1 MNTTKVIQK
10 KDQKLTVIKHRKAE
24 NDLIDNIKRIEESI
38 YNLGRRGVLR
48 LDNAKQELVDFKAV
62 GDDLSRV
69 FENWKLRP
77 KIETKSILELDIDEI
92 QDLMQQVNQ
101 IKEIAIKKTEDKTGS
116 KVMRSN
122 KTFELLM

>member
-24 NDLIDNIKRIEESI
+24 NDLIDNIKRIEESL

-69 FENWKLRP
+69 FENWKHRP
-77 KIETKSILELDIDEI
+77 KIEPKSILELDIDEI
-92 QDLMQQVNQ
+92 QDQCNW
-101 IKEIAIKKTEDKTGS
+101 
-116 KVMRSN
+116 
-122 KTFELLM
+122 